1 LAASGH
7 PHAYSNVCR
16 AATELVPHPNNPIYE
31 VRFELMHEVLERYS
45 TPNRPRIAD
54 IRPLRLTHPSC
65 PMCVTLMTFS
75 LIRTEKSTLEYIAAK
90 FFQQIQFFSLKM
102 QKNNGPVM
110 FRSGTI
116 PPS

>member
-1 LAASGH
+1 
-7 PHAYSNVCR
+7 
-16 AATELVPHPNNPIYE
+16 
-31 VRFELMHEVLERYS
+31 
-45 TPNRPRIAD
+45 
-54 IRPLRLTHPSC
+54 
-65 PMCVTLMTFS
+65 MTFS

-116 PPS
+116 PSPS